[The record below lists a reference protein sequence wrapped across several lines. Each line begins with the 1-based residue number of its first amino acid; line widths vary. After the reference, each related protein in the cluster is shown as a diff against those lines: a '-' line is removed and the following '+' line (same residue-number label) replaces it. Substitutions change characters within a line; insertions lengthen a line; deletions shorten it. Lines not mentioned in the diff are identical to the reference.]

1 VSYPITRAGEDRA
14 DNSRISTDRL
24 DDRADDRLD
33 DRADDRADDRTRL
46 AAQLREATAAAS
58 DAYRDSGRLIRL
70 LTVLTNPGPPDELL
84 GRALA
89 VLSEVFKA
97 DVVCVVS
104 VVGDRFLC
112 TAARGLADD
121 DNSFVDGWRL
131 GPAAIEAVSGRQPV
145 AGPVEPDSADVP
157 PSLAELGLRSGAFVP
172 MSVTAGQIDELLVLY
187 RSSAEPFAGTD
198 LYVLSS
204 VAQQLSVAAE
214 DRERAVAVERL
225 AQTGH
230 QISRHLDR
238 GTLADKAA
246 ELLQQL
252 TMSDDAWVFSVA
264 DGWAVRRAH
273 WGPAEDTPQ
282 TLADRPVTELAAWP
296 AAVRGEPWA
305 ATDVSWSGAAP
316 RTVLCVPVL
325 RDNEPIALLYA
336 ARNHPRPYRQQVI
349 EIASIFA
356 SYFGTA
362 LENAGLYAELRRR
375 ATRDP
380 LTGLANRELAGQRLD
395 HMLARGPAPLIGVL
409 FCDLDGF
416 KAVND
421 RLGHEA
427 GDDLL
432 QQVARRLQRGLR
444 PTDLLARFGGDE
456 FVVVLNETRSLA
468 EVTDVGRRL
477 VDVLQEPFELDEER
491 VMVSASIG
499 GVIGVRGKTTAS
511 AMLRDADAAMY
522 VAKSRGPGVVEV
534 FDEAASHRS
543 LDRLSIR
550 SELLRALDRDQF
562 EVVYQPIVDLY
573 TNRPVAFEALL
584 RWTHPERGVISPD
597 VFIPLAEETGKI
609 IPIGAWVLQQACRQ
623 LADWQRLPGWHRLR
637 LNVNLSAAQLWQS
650 EVAGQVLS
658 LIRGAGVDP
667 GDVWLEVTERSHAGD
682 DVTGV
687 TEQLRSAGVHFALD
701 DFGSSYSNLAYLKQ
715 FPAECLKIDASFV
728 AGVASDSTDR
738 SIVVAIM
745 AIADSLG
752 LEVVAEGIEHPAER
766 KALLGL
772 GCRLGQG
779 YLFAPGLSGR
789 EATRLLAEP
798 VAVSSAAGP
807 GGWAGAG

>member
-1 VSYPITRAGEDRA
+1 VSDDSATGAG
-14 DNSRISTDRL
+14 
-24 DDRADDRLD
+24 DDRARL
-33 DRADDRADDRTRL
+33 TG
-46 AAQLREATAAAS
+46 QLREAAAAAS
-58 DAYRDSGRLIRL
+58 NAYRDTGRLIRL
-70 LTVLTNPGPPDELL
+70 LTVLSSPGRPDELVS
-84 GRALA
+84 RALA
-89 VLSEVFKA
+89 VLSEVFQA

-104 VVGDRFLC
+104 VVGERFLV
-112 TAARGLADD
+112 TTARGLAEDD
-121 DNSFVDGWRL
+121 ESFVDGWAL
-131 GPAAIEAVSGRQPV
+131 GPAAKDAVAGRQAV
-145 AGPVEPDSADVP
+145 AVPVEPDGEDVP

-172 MSVTAGQIDELLVLY
+172 MSVSAGQIDELLMLY

-198 LYVLSS
+198 LHVLSS
-204 VAQQLSVAAE
+204 VAQRLSVAAE
-214 DRERAVAVERL
+214 DRERTVAIERL

-230 QISRHLDR
+230 QIGGHLDR

-252 TMSDDAWVFSVA
+252 TMSDDAWVFAVA
-264 DGWAVRRAH
+264 DGLATRRAH
-273 WGPAEDTPQ
+273 RGSAPDGPETVVDQ
-282 TLADRPVTELAAWP
+282 PVTELAAWP
-296 AAVRGEPWA
+296 AAIRGEPWA
-305 ATDVSWSGAAP
+305 ATDVVWSGGTP
-316 RTVLCVPVL
+316 RTVLCVPVM
-325 RDNEPIALLYA
+325 RDGEPIALLYA
-336 ARNHPRPYRQQVI
+336 ARNHPRPYRQQVV
-349 EIASIFA
+349 EIATIFA
-356 SYFGTA
+356 SYLGTA
-362 LENAGLYAELRRR
+362 LDNAGLYSELRQR

-395 HMLARGPAPLIGVL
+395 QVLARGAAPMVGLL

-477 VDVLQEPFELDEER
+477 VGELQEPFVLDEER
-491 VMVSASIG
+491 VTVSASIG
-499 GVIGVRGKTTAS
+499 GVIGARGETTAS

-522 VAKSRGPGVVEV
+522 VAKSRGTGVVEV
-534 FDEAASHRS
+534 FDDAASHRS

-562 EVVYQPIVDLY
+562 EVVYQPIVELD
-573 TNRPVAFEALL
+573 THRPVAFEALL
-584 RWTHPERGVISPD
+584 RWTHPQRGVISPD
-597 VFIPLAEETGKI
+597 VFIPLAEETGQI
-609 IPIGAWVLQQACRQ
+609 IPIGTWVLEQACRQ
-623 LADWQRLPGWHRLR
+623 LAQWQRLPGWQRLR

-650 EVAGQVLS
+650 EVAGQVLA
-658 LIRGAGVDP
+658 LIRDAGVDP

-687 TEQLRSAGVHFALD
+687 TDQLRTAGVHFALD

-745 AIADSLG
+745 AIAESLG
-752 LEVVAEGIEHPAER
+752 LDVVAEGIEHPAER

-779 YLFAPGLSGR
+779 YLFAPGLSGPD
-789 EATRLLAEP
+789 ATRLLARP
-798 VAVSSAAGP
+798 VGGTAGP
-807 GGWAGAG
+807 GLSGRPGAGSTSPRP